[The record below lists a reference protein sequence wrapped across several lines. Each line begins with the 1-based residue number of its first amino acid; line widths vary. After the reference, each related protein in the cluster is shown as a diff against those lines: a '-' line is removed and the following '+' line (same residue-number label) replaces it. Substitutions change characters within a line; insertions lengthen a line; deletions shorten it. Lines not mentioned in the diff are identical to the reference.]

1 MKNQTTQLAAA
12 TASASKLFDKKKANL
27 KSNSS
32 INFQIGLIAALLF
45 AWAILEVSTEQV
57 HQEPVIITTTSKIF
71 EVEPLGKITILPN
84 VQPEVIEA
92 NIPEPAKPK
101 VSLAPPKLVNNNTA
115 VTTPEPVS
123 SLPVITTAATVA
135 TGVSS
140 STQPITTASQPATA
154 PALPSIM
161 TMGNASE
168 APLFPG
174 CSTKMNNKERIDCF
188 NEKIKRFV
196 LKNFDTSIANKL
208 DTDQVNFTVV
218 FTLDTRG
225 EVVDVMVKSKIAAI
239 EQEARRL
246 MNKLPDMTPGKFDNK
261 AINVQYALPVVFRI
275 HK

>member
-57 HQEPVIITTTSKIF
+57 HQEPVVITTTSRVF
-71 EVEPLGKITILPN
+71 EVEPLGKIKILPN

-92 NIPEPAKPK
+92 TIPEPAKPK
-101 VSLAPPKLVNNNTA
+101 VSLAPPKLVNNNTVVA
-115 VTTPEPVS
+115 TPEPVS
-123 SLPVITTAATVA
+123 SLPVVTTAVTVATVA
-135 TGVSS
+135 TS
-140 STQPITTASQPATA
+140 STQPTTTASQPATA
-154 PALPSIM
+154 PATPTTM

-188 NEKIKRFV
+188 NEKIQRFV
-196 LKNFDTSIANKL
+196 LRNFDTSIADRL
-208 DTDQVNFTVV
+208 DTEQVKFTVV

-239 EQEARRL
+239 EQEAKRL
-246 MNKLPDMTPGKFDNK
+246 MNKLPDMTPGKYDNK
-261 AINVQYALPVVFRI
+261 AINVQYALPIVFNIR
-275 HK
+275 